1 MSISNRKPGERREP
15 VAEPLK
21 RSVAGCLR
29 AIARRAEVEVT
40 YATDRPALTGDKAR
54 LPEPPRKLTAAVP
67 PGFERVAANRS
78 WVLYERCQANAN
90 ATG

>member
-29 AIARRAEVEVT
+29 AIARRSEVEVT
-40 YATDRPALTGDKAR
+40 YATDRPALT
-54 LPEPPRKLTAAVP
+54 LSLIHI
-67 PGFERVAANRS
+67 
-78 WVLYERCQANAN
+78 
-90 ATG
+90 